1 MLKKIL
7 VPYDGSGPTDKALE
21 QAVSVATSS
30 SRENRPDVILH
41 VISEFPTHHFIE
53 RPARSP
59 KTGEDDPF

>member
-7 VPYDGSGPTDKALE
+7 VPYDGSGPTGKALE

-41 VISEFPTHHFIE
+41 VIEFPTHHFIE